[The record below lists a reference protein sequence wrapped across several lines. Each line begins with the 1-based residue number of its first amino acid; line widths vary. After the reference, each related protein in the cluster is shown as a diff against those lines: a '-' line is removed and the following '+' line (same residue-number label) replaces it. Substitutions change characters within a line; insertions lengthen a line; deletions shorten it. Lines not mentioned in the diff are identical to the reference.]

1 MKYIMDT
8 IDSLTVLIVTQYAVE
23 EQSDIILYSW
33 LGNTFILQMKKS
45 YVSLIIPLI
54 LMHYGLIN

>member
-8 IDSLTVLIVTQYAVE
+8 IDSLTVLIVTQYLVE
-23 EQSDIILYSW
+23 EQSDNILYSW
-33 LGNTFILQMKKS
+33 LGNTFGLLKKS

-54 LMHYGLIN
+54 LMHSALIN